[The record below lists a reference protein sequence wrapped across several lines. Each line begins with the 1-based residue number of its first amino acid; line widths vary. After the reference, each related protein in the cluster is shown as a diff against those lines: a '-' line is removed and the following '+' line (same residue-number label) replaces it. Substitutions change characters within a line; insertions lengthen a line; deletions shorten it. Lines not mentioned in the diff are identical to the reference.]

1 MNLQSQLSQP
11 SRRASGT
18 AMAARA
24 PPIETIRHP
33 TAYVSKPVNIP
44 QPSSAP
50 NSYTTRDY
58 PDPVNSSF
66 PARGASSG
74 SPRRFPVNDTVPL
87 AQQMSEELGQR
98 YNLNELRRMPQ
109 LNAQVDGLMSNLAL
123 LEPEKDYDFLA
134 STSASADPRAGKP
147 TALRSGR
154 VAKNCDIV
162 LLSLLWPHTSLKF
175 SYASR
180 DIKFE
185 ELDIALLVAGELE
198 IQANPSIQPS
208 EKLHRLNLLQSIMYF
223 SKRYVWSN
231 CLDYFGAILA
241 HVERGG
247 LFSDSEALAVI
258 QQNTLNS
265 VKKPLPISSSTPSP
279 STNTITYPTQHMPVP
294 QPAATQSRPW
304 FCKPFQNGSC
314 QLAEPHDQIY
324 HGSSIRVMH
333 ICAFCSLY
341 RKTVA
346 KHPEK
351 DCPHA
356 VKKPFSEPPR
366 LVDPLAF
373 P

>member
-1 MNLQSQLSQP
+1 MSQ
-11 SRRASGT
+11 
-18 AMAARA
+18 
-24 PPIETIRHP
+24 
-33 TAYVSKPVNIP
+33 PVNIP
-44 QPSSAP
+44 HPSSAP
-50 NSYTTRDY
+50 NLPIYRDY
-58 PDPVNSSF
+58 PEPVNNPYS
-66 PARGASSG
+66 ARGANPG
-74 SPRRFPVNDTVPL
+74 SPRRIVPNETVPL
-87 AQQMSEELGQR
+87 AQQMSEELSQR
-98 YNLNELRRMPQ
+98 YNLNNLRRMPH
-109 LNAQVDGLMSNLAL
+109 LNAQVEGLMGNLAL
-123 LEPEKDYDFLA
+123 LEPETDYDFH
-134 STSASADPRAGKP
+134 ASAGAGADPLAGKP
-147 TALRSGR
+147 RVLRSGR

-198 IQANPSIQPS
+198 IQSNPSIDQS

-223 SKRYVWSN
+223 SKRFVWSN

-265 VKKPLPISSSTPSP
+265 VKKNWPISHSNPSPSP
-279 STNTITYPTQHMPVP
+279 STNTYPSQHILAP
-294 QPAATQSRPW
+294 QPVATQTHPW

-314 QLAEPHDQIY
+314 QLAEPHDQMY
-324 HGSSIRVMH
+324 HGNPIKVSH
-333 ICAFCSLY
+333 ICAYCSLY
-341 RKTVA
+341 RKIVS

-356 VKKPFSEPPR
+356 VKKPSSESPR